1 MKGTDLPKTWRF
13 INWGSY
19 MYRDKRIAVVVP
31 AYNEENKI
39 GPMLDG
45 LPDIVDTIYVIDD
58 CSTDRTPQ
66 VIQERAARDPRIMI
80 IRHERNK
87 GVGAAIATGYML
99 AAERDDDVAVVMAG
113 DGQMNPDELPSLLDP
128 VIEDKADYVK
138 GNRFFHRVGVAPIP
152 LVRLVG
158 NLALSSL
165 TKVVSGYWH
174 IFDTQCGYT
183 AINREFLKRINWEEV
198 YPRYGCP
205 NDILTRLN
213 VADARVADVPVSALY
228 GKSWASKMKLWKI
241 WPQLLYLLWSLL
253 CMRIYRKY
261 IYLNGHPLVACYTL
275 GFLATLL
282 SFLTFLILI
291 VQCIFFS
298 VSLATLILFSL
309 FTVVASQLLL
319 AACFMDYT
327 ENKHLC
333 VLLKN

>member
-228 GKSWASKMKLWKI
+228 GKSWASKMKLWRI

-298 VSLATLILFSL
+298 ASLATLILFSL

-319 AACFMDYT
+319 
-327 ENKHLC
+327 ENVRHDF
-333 VLLKN
+333 